1 MDVLGQNYF
10 YQINLVIVNNTLN
23 KKDTLEKLLV
33 GVNTLANVVK
43 TTSGSKGHTIL
54 IEYDKVD
61 ATNQKVVKIPYIT
74 KDGVT
79 VARHIKCQDV
89 VENMGCQ
96 LLQQAAELTVNQ
108 AGDGTSSTIIMSQ
121 SLIQSIIELN
131 VEDHRTLFEQIEKAT
146 EYIQEQLKKS
156 KRKIKSLKDCIR
168 VATISTNNKDLGELV
183 GTVMWDARENGVVLF
198 ELSENGET
206 YVYQE
211 FGSRYE
217 RMYDLKQF
225 LGSTGTKVSYD
236 SPLVICIPDEVT
248 SIDVLM
254 PHLESTKEENRALVI
269 IAPDYSKLVLQIL
282 EFNAVKN
289 GYKILPLFVP
299 GYGEEKKEYFKDIQ
313 ALVSNDNIDKVVATK
328 SDFTLFTKDMTLQLQ
343 NRIDVLS
350 HQIGQE
356 KQRFYKEKIEK
367 RLSTLSQKVFTIYA
381 GATSEIEQNE
391 LKDRMEDG
399 LLATRAALEDGYVLG
414 GGLALYNIAQ
424 SMPMEGYGN
433 QIMYQVVTS
442 PAIQILE
449 NAEAAD
455 EAKNLKDNYGFN
467 TTSMQVEDFY
477 KSGIIDPYKV
487 ISCSLN
493 NAVSVAKTII
503 SLNGAI
509 CQM

>member
-1 MDVLGQNYF
+1 M
-10 YQINLVIVNNTLN
+10 NNTTN
-23 KKDTLEKLLV
+23 KKDTLQKLLI

-54 IEYDKVD
+54 IEYNKVD
-61 ATNQKVVKIPYIT
+61 ATNEKVVKIPYVT
-74 KDGVT
+74 KDGIT
-79 VARHIKCQDV
+79 VANHIKCQDPI
-89 VENMGCQ
+89 ENMGCQ
-96 LLQQAAELTVNQ
+96 LLQQAAQLTVDQ
-108 AGDGTSSTIIMSQ
+108 AGDGTTGTIVMAQ
-121 SLIQSIIELN
+121 KLIQSIIELD
-131 VEDHRTLFEQIEKAT
+131 VEDHRKLFEEIEEVT
-146 EYIQEQLKKS
+146 QTIQKELKKI
-156 KRKIKSLKDCIR
+156 KKKIKSLKDCIR

-183 GTVMWDARENGVVLF
+183 GTVMWDARDNGVVLF

-225 LGSTGTKVSYD
+225 LGTTGTKVSYD
-236 SPLVICIPDEVT
+236 NPVVICIPDEVT
-248 SIDVLM
+248 SIDTLM
-254 PHLESTKEENRALVI
+254 PSLEEAKEQNRATVI
-269 IAPDYSKLVLQIL
+269 IAPDYSKMVLQIL
-282 EFNAVKN
+282 EFNAIKN

-313 ALVSNDNIDKVVATK
+313 ALVSSDNIDKVVATK
-328 SDFTLFTKDMTLQLQ
+328 SDFTLFTKNMTPQLQ

-350 HQIGQE
+350 HQVGVE
-356 KQRFYKEKIEK
+356 KQRYYKEKIEK
-367 RLSTLSQKVFTIYA
+367 RLSILSQKVFTIYA

-399 LLATRAALEDGYVLG
+399 LLATRAALEDGYVMG
-414 GGLALYNIAQ
+414 GGMALYNIALTL
-424 SMPMEGYGN
+424 PTEGYGN
-433 QIMYQVVTS
+433 QVMYEVITA
-442 PAIQILE
+442 PAFQILE
-449 NAEAAD
+449 NAQVLPETIV
-455 EAKNLKDNYGFN
+455 KLTHNSMGFN
-467 TTSMQVEDFY
+467 TTTMQVEDFY

-509 CQM
+509 CQQ